1 VRLDRY
7 GREKSCADLAG
18 ELSEIGINI
27 SATTIWRI
35 LKNAGLRKTKP
46 TRKPGLT
53 KKMKADRLAWCLEH
67 QHWTL
72 EDFKNVIWSDE
83 TSVVLDVVDIES
95 GGQKMKLSFDLVFV
109 SDGKVLVNLCFGAA
123 LHTIKK
129 APITVGNPRL
139 RKRNVI
145 LSKKSSN

>member
-1 VRLDRY
+1 MLLYKTPNVLAGQLNRY

-18 ELSEIGINI
+18 ELSKEGIII

-67 QHWTL
+67 
-72 EDFKNVIWSDE
+72 
-83 TSVVLDVVDIES
+83 
-95 GGQKMKLSFDLVFV
+95 
-109 SDGKVLVNLCFGAA
+109 
-123 LHTIKK
+123 
-129 APITVGNPRL
+129 
-139 RKRNVI
+139 
-145 LSKKSSN
+145 